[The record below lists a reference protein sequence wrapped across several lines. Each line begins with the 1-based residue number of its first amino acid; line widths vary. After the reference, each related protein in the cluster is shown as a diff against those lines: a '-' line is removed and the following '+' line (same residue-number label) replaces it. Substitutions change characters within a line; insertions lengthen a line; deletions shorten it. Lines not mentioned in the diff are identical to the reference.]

1 MERKK
6 NQDIILEL
14 QNQYSRRDQQL
25 IQWIKKQDDTNQNIL
40 ELTRKQTDSAE
51 KQNIIHE
58 KIINLI
64 QKQNNSAEHVKE
76 LIESLDIIAQKLVDK
91 KLKELFH
98 NTYFF

>member
-25 IQWIKKQDDTNQNIL
+25 IQWIKKQDNTNQNIL